1 MVTVNPGSS
10 FPEQEY
16 AQLDRNAVEQL
27 VLGIDAESVR
37 EQLESAEDIDE
48 LALLPIAELIIKLLV
63 EKTELEAAL
72 VTNQFLKVII
82 DSNSVFSGTIWQNV
96 LFTVIPSAVVLEKF
110 DYLDEFID
118 NELADSVTRSGMLAV
133 AAHVCLSKH
142 HYDRAKTY
150 LQKAKEVVVGDPLV
164 STYSID
170 EMIAYADLQIN
181 SDDEY
186 SHVGHS
192 HAHSHEVHSHV
203 GHSKNKNSCE
213 SEQSS
218 LSSETEKV
226 LRKWQ
231 LKLGGKEHD
240 APWSN
245 KDDLA
250 FLFQRFRP
258 DGEGIAEFCADM
270 NCDAIAPRLL
280 EMFRATANSFKTG
293 DSVDAYFVVRDVPS
307 SSDEELKP
315 LALAYIE
322 SLKQISPRIDDDE
335 ADDDEFVSME
345 TYFES
350 TPTIEI
356 ARGEKAPLESS
367 DIEISVYLALNDYFA
382 SFKLSKEA
390 SLLTE
395 ALYTT
400 SNNYNLANYVLWPMV
415 QQNQDSA
422 KEDPY
427 SKYFEL
433 WRRGVNPFFE
443 DDRKCVLY
451 TVS

>member
-27 VLGIDAESVR
+27 VLGIDSESVR

-72 VTNQFLKVII
+72 VTNRFLKVVIE
-82 DSNSVFSGTIWQNV
+82 SNSVFSGTIWQNV

-110 DYLDEFID
+110 DYIDEFID
-118 NELADSVTRSGMLAV
+118 NELADPVTRSGMLAV

-150 LQKAKEVVVGDPLV
+150 LQKAKHVVAGDPLV

-170 EMIAYADLQIN
+170 ELIAYAEAQVSGN
-181 SDDEY
+181 TEH
-186 SHVGHS
+186 SHAGHS
-192 HAHSHEVHSHV
+192 HASHSHTEDS
-203 GHSKNKNSCE
+203 NANYSCAGDD
-213 SEQSS
+213 SS
-218 LSSETEKV
+218 LSSKTKEV

-231 LKLGGKEHD
+231 LKLGGAEQD
-240 APWSN
+240 AQWST

-270 NCDAIAPRLL
+270 NCDPIAPRLL
-280 EMFRATANSFKTG
+280 ELFRATANSYKTEN
-293 DSVDAYFVVRDVPS
+293 SVDAYFVIRDVPS
-307 SSDEELKP
+307 SSDEELKR

-322 SLKQISPRIDDDE
+322 SLKQISPRSEDDE
-335 ADDDEFVSME
+335 ADDDDEFVSME
-345 TYFES
+345 SYFES
-350 TPTIEI
+350 TPTVDI

-367 DIEISVYLALNDYFA
+367 DIEISVYLSLNDYFA

-395 ALYTT
+395 ALYTM
-400 SNNYNLANYVLWPMV
+400 SNNYNIANYILWPMV
-415 QQNQDSA
+415 QQNHD
-422 KEDPY
+422 KELDDPY

-443 DDRKCVLY
+443 DDHKCVLY

>member
-27 VLGIDAESVR
+27 VLGIDSESVR

-72 VTNQFLKVII
+72 VTNRFLKVII
-82 DSNSVFSGTIWQNV
+82 ESNSVFSGTIWQNV

-118 NELADSVTRSGMLAV
+118 NELADPVTRSGMLAV

-142 HYDRAKTY
+142 HYDRAKSY
-150 LQKAKEVVVGDPLV
+150 LQKAKQAVAGDPLV

-170 EMIAYADLQIN
+170 ELITYADAQ
-181 SDDEY
+181 
-186 SHVGHS
+186 
-192 HAHSHEVHSHV
+192 
-203 GHSKNKNSCE
+203 
-213 SEQSS
+213 QSS
-218 LSSETEKV
+218 DNADHSCGEHHSSMLPETQNV

-231 LKLGGKEHD
+231 LKLGGKEQD

-258 DGEGIAEFCADM
+258 DGEGIEEFCADM
-270 NCDAIAPRLL
+270 NCEAIAPRLL
-280 EMFRATANSFKTG
+280 EMFRATADSYKTG
-293 DSVDAYFVVRDVPS
+293 NSVDAYFVVRDVPS
-307 SSDEELKP
+307 SSDEELKT
-315 LALAYIE
+315 LAIAYIE
-322 SLKQISPRIDDDE
+322 SLKQISPGSENDE
-335 ADDDEFVSME
+335 ADDDDDEFVSME

-382 SFKLSKEA
+382 SFAFSKEA

-395 ALYTT
+395 ALYTM

-415 QQNQDSA
+415 QRNQDKSL
-422 KEDPY
+422 EDPY

-443 DDRKCVLY
+443 DDHKCVLY